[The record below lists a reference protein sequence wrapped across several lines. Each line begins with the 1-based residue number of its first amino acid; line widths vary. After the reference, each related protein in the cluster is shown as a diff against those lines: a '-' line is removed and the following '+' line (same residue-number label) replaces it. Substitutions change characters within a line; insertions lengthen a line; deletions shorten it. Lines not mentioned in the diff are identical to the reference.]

1 MIMKN
6 IIYKNSITPFIVM
19 ILYIIVSTIF
29 MAEVKE
35 LLSYLSLSLFYIIT
49 PIIFLILPVILSTIL
64 ILFIITG
71 IKEE

>member
-1 MIMKN
+1 MMKN

-19 ILYIIVSTIF
+19 ILYIIISTLFI
-29 MAEVKE
+29 AEVKE
-35 LLSYLSLSLFYIIT
+35 LLSYLSLSLFNIIA
-49 PIIFLILPVILSTIL
+49 PITFLLLPVILSTIL